1 MPMKFIPYT
10 PEGTRDRLFGECRSR
25 RQVQSGLTHLFRSR
39 GYAEIIT
46 PEVEFY
52 DSFVTGGCAIPQ
64 EAMLKVID
72 RSGKICVLRPDCTIP
87 IARVAATKLKDRALP
102 QRFYYNQTVYR
113 SSSGNR
119 GDEAECAQC
128 GVELIGARG
137 MRADLEMI
145 CMAVDSLRACGLKKF
160 HIEIGHAG
168 IYRALASEMKIDD
181 ETAERIRALIE
192 GKSFAA
198 LRAFLADYSDRPA
211 CAALNQLAYLF
222 GGVEVLDEAE
232 ALGSGEEGTI
242 AYLRA
247 LYRLLQQAG
256 YGDYVRFDLGLVHQ
270 IDYYTGVVFRGY
282 VEGAGTAVL
291 SGGRYDRLL
300 ESFGRPAQATG
311 FAVNVDAVAA
321 CLPDAEVPAPD
332 TLIHYDLDQFAAAIA
347 KLDSLPSGTAELSPC
362 ASLDASLTL
371 AREKGMKQVLVLDA
385 QGERTVEA

>member
-1 MPMKFIPYT
+1 MRMKFIPYT
-10 PEGTRDRLFGECRSR
+10 PEGTRDRLFGECLSR
-25 RQVQSGLTHLFRSR
+25 RKVQSGLTHLFRSR

-52 DSFVTGGCAIPQ
+52 DSFVAGGCAIPQ
-64 EAMLKVID
+64 ESLIKIID
-72 RSGKICVLRPDCTIP
+72 RSGKICVMRPDCTIP
-87 IARVAATKLKDRALP
+87 IARVAATKMKDRALP
-102 QRFYYNQTVYR
+102 QRFYYNQNVYR

-119 GDEAECAQC
+119 GDDGECAQC

-145 CMAVDSLRACGLKKF
+145 CMAVDSLRACGLKNF

-181 ETAERIRALIE
+181 ETAEQIRTLIE

-211 CAALNQLAYLF
+211 CKALNQLAYLF

-242 AYLRA
+242 AYLRS
-247 LYRLLQQAG
+247 LYRLLEQAG
-256 YGDYVRFDLGLVHQ
+256 YGDYIRFDLGLVHQ

-300 ESFGRPAQATG
+300 EAFGRPAQATG

-321 CLPDAEVPAPD
+321 CLPDTEMSKPD
-332 TLIHYDLDQFAAAIA
+332 TLIYYELDQLAAAVA
-347 KLDSLPSGTAELSPC
+347 KLDELPNGTAELSTC
-362 ASLDASLTL
+362 ASLEAAL
-371 AREKGMKQVLVLDA
+371 AQAGERNMKQVLVFDQ
-385 QGERTVEA
+385 QGERTVEV

>member
-1 MPMKFIPYT
+1 MRMKFIPYT
-10 PEGTRDRLFGECRSR
+10 PEGTRDRLFGECLSR
-25 RQVQSGLTHLFRSR
+25 RKVQSGLTHLFRSR

-52 DSFVTGGCAIPQ
+52 DSFVAGGCAIPQ
-64 EAMLKVID
+64 ESLIKIID
-72 RSGKICVLRPDCTIP
+72 RSGKICVMRPDCTIP
-87 IARVAATKLKDRALP
+87 IARVAATKMKDRALP
-102 QRFYYNQTVYR
+102 QRFYYNQNVYR

-119 GDEAECAQC
+119 GDDGECAQC

-145 CMAVDSLRACGLKKF
+145 CMAVDSLRACGLRNF

-181 ETAERIRALIE
+181 ETAEQIRALIE

-211 CAALNQLAYLF
+211 CKALNQLAYLF

-242 AYLRA
+242 AYLRS
-247 LYRLLQQAG
+247 LYRLLEQAG
-256 YGDYVRFDLGLVHQ
+256 YSDYIRFDLGLVHQ

-300 ESFGRPAQATG
+300 EAFGRPAQATG

-321 CLPDAEVPAPD
+321 CLPDAEMIKPD
-332 TLIHYDLDQFAAAIA
+332 TLIYYELDQLAAAIA
-347 KLDSLPSGTAELSPC
+347 KLDELPNGTAELSTC
-362 ASLDASLTL
+362 ASLEAAL
-371 AREKGMKQVLVLDA
+371 AQADEKNMKKVLVFDQ
-385 QGERTVEA
+385 QGERTVEV

>member
-1 MPMKFIPYT
+1 MKFIPYT
-10 PEGTRDRLFGECRSR
+10 PEGTRDRLFDECRER
-25 RQVQSGLTHLFRSR
+25 RRVQSNLTHLFRNR

-72 RSGKICVLRPDCTIP
+72 RSGKICVMRPDSTIP
-87 IARVAATKLKDRALP
+87 IARVAATKLKDIPLP
-102 QRFYYNQTVYR
+102 QRFYYNQNVYR
-113 SSSGNR
+113 SSDANQGND
-119 GDEAECAQC
+119 GEVAQC
-128 GVELIGARG
+128 GIELIGARG
-137 MRADLEMI
+137 VRADLEMI

-181 ETAERIRALIE
+181 DTAERIRALIE
-192 GKSFAA
+192 GKNFAA

-242 AYLRA
+242 AYLRT
-247 LYRLLQQAG
+247 LYQLLDQAG
-256 YGDYVRFDLGLVHQ
+256 YGEYIRFDLGLVHQ
-270 IDYYTGVVFRGY
+270 IDYYTGVVFQGY

-311 FAVNVDAVAA
+311 FAVDVDAVAA
-321 CLPDAEVPAPD
+321 CLPEVQGPKVDTVIYYELNQLARAIQIVDASPR
-332 TLIHYDLDQFAAAIA
+332 
-347 KLDSLPSGTAELSPC
+347 GTCELSPC
-362 ASLDASLTL
+362 ASLELTLAL
-371 AREKGMKQVLVLDA
+371 AREKGIPNVLVLDS